1 MKYTSILGEREIV
14 LSELDPSTRRNFV
27 SRHWISLCEVS
38 DPPLAALIREFYSN
52 LSVYSE
58 VVGSHYLTSWIR
70 VQEFTISK
78 KIVSKALGV
87 PLVRKPSFLYTKFP
101 SIDDIKSLL
110 YSRPV
115 SWGTELRINSCEF
128 TKLNSLYLR
137 ISYHNIYLI
146 SQVHIVPINRCVFLY
161 ALVTDASMCF
171 ASLFI
176 QTIVDISRSKS
187 KGQKLFFPMYIYR
200 IFKFLG
206 LFDFPPL
213 KLIHITAH
221 IGATFLRQR

>member
-1 MKYTSILGEREIV
+1 M
-14 LSELDPSTRRNFV
+14 
-27 SRHWISLCEVS
+27 S

-87 PLVRKPSFLYTKFP
+87 PLVRKPSYLYTKFP

-187 KGQKLFFPMYIYR
+187 KGQKLFFLMF
-200 IFKFLG
+200 IFRKIG
-206 LFDFPPL
+206 R
-213 KLIHITAH
+213 AH
-221 IGATFLRQR
+221 V